1 MLLLHY
7 YITNCNLSQPFA
19 KISHRKSNSNC
30 LHHWCEWSWKTCDK
44 GLVHHL
50 VHQEGNITMAGTA
63 SPFLTNKQSPSPLRL
78 NSVAMKC
85 TDQSI
90 TFHWELLESCSAI
103 LLPLS
108 HQQLHV
114 QLYGIG
120 SAVQDSRS
128 CDFLSAFFAH
138 VGNVSNLF
146 RNLPLSIWE
155 QPLCDKEQLGYVG
168 EGCGVSENTWTYT
181 SNLNFQFQF

>member
-1 MLLLHY
+1 MKSKNLRQRSRPPSCPPRGEHHNGGSSLSFSCKQTVTLSSQTELCCYEMHKTVQ
-7 YITNCNLSQPFA
+7 YISLKNLVNLICYLFTFSQ
-19 KISHRKSNSNC
+19 K
-30 LHHWCEWSWKTCDK
+30 
-44 GLVHHL
+44 
-50 VHQEGNITMAGTA
+50 
-63 SPFLTNKQSPSPLRL
+63 
-78 NSVAMKC
+78 
-85 TDQSI
+85 
-90 TFHWELLESCSAI
+90 
-103 LLPLS
+103 
-108 HQQLHV
+108 QLHV
-114 QLYGIG
+114 QFYGIG

-181 SNLNFQFQF
+181 SNLNFWFQF